1 MLWLKHSKYA
11 QKTADGTSEMYF
23 SVILYK
29 KKSFGEL
36 ELAVTPQN
44 HLIMLFQKVF
54 PESNIDFCS
63 TINCTSVSY

>member
-1 MLWLKHSKYA
+1 MHSQYA

-29 KKSFGEL
+29 KTGFGEL

-44 HLIMLFQKVF
+44 HLVMLFQKCF
-54 PESNIDFCS
+54 M
-63 TINCTSVSY
+63 SVTLTFAQPLTAPQ